1 MKATETTVLKFIGGE
16 DKVFI
21 VPPFQRNYEW
31 SIEQCKELFN
41 DIVKAH
47 TTGKTHYL
55 GNILYYIGDNNS
67 ASFDEFILVDGQQRI
82 TTILLLL
89 CAIRDISDS
98 EELKRVINRKYL
110 KNDDSIETFKVKLK
124 QTSYDEDDFISVIES
139 DIYNSTKESNIYK
152 NYTLFMELLSK
163 SNIPPKDIYET
174 IPKLEVVDVNLSAGN
189 TTINLETVQT
199 VFEKINSTG
208 KKLTPADLI
217 RNYLLLANSSKEQE
231 KLYKQY
237 WVKIE
242 QTVKN
247 ENISRFARD
256 YLVMNTFDDVPE
268 DSIYRNFKEHF
279 SEVSHLDVL
288 SEMLSL
294 SKYFCWLV
302 FENSPNND
310 LNHIISYLN
319 LLKTDDIYPLYLYLF
334 SKLYD
339 SNLQELKKILELL
352 SDFMLRYRIVSPSGG
367 GGALRGVIHQLLEKL
382 NAEEINLSY
391 NNILFELSNSN
402 TIAGRYPDDKEFKE
416 ALMDSNNLN
425 YRYARVVLL
434 KIEESEKNNVKISPR
449 SITIEHLMPQKLSEW
464 WVEYL
469 GGEESANLIYD
480 KYINCIGNLTPMS
493 AEYNLKNSNKPW
505 HKKLEQIKDIQF
517 VITSEIYQTKD
528 WKEINIAERNVNI
541 AKRACKATTSPLDRT
556 RQYQTKSTSEEF
568 VEGLYPIN
576 DITTPMSGTHI
587 TAIIYNNKINS
598 VSSWNEFLKIIC
610 EIAYDIDESV
620 IKKIIRE
627 NSVHK
632 ATSTRNYPEKD
643 PIITNN
649 PSLLL
654 GPKEIKENSGIFI
667 EGCVSSNRAR
677 FYAKQIL
684 DIYGLTE
691 EFQIQVE
698 K

>member
-21 VPPFQRNYEW
+21 IPPFQRNYEW
-31 SIEQCKELFN
+31 SEEQCIELFN
-41 DIVKAH
+41 DIKQAYKSN
-47 TTGKTHYL
+47 KTHYL

-67 ASFDEFILVDGQQRI
+67 ASFDEFILVDGQQRV

-89 CAIRDISDS
+89 CAIRDVSDD
-98 EELKRVINRKYL
+98 EDLKKVINRKYL
-110 KNDDSIETFKVKLK
+110 KNEDSIETFKVKLK
-124 QTSYDEDDFISVIES
+124 QTSYDEDVFISVVEN
-139 DIYNSTKESNIYK
+139 DILNILSESNIYK
-152 NYTLFMELLSK
+152 NYDLFMKLLRESDV
-163 SNIPPKDIYET
+163 SPKDIYET

-189 TTINLETVQT
+189 QSINLETVQT

-231 KLYKQY
+231 KLYKKY

-256 YLVMNTFDDVPE
+256 YLVMNTFDDVPD
-268 DSIYRNFKEHF
+268 DSIYKNFKEHF
-279 SEVSHLDVL
+279 AKISHLDIL
-288 SEMLSL
+288 SELASL
-294 SKYFCWLV
+294 SKYFAWLI
-302 FENSPNND
+302 FENSPNED
-310 LNHIISYLN
+310 INHIISYLN
-319 LLKTDDIYPLYLYLF
+319 LLKTDDVYPLYLYLF
-334 SKLYD
+334 TKLYD
-339 SNLQELKKILELL
+339 NNTAELTKILELL

-367 GGALRGVIHQLLEKL
+367 GGALRAVIHQLLEKL
-382 NAEEINLSY
+382 NSEEIQISY
-391 NNILFELSNSN
+391 DNILFELSNSN

-416 ALMDSNNLN
+416 ALMYSNNLN

-434 KIEESEKNNVKISPR
+434 KIEESEKKNIKVAAKNV
-449 SITIEHLMPQKLSEW
+449 TIEHLMPQKLSEW

-469 GGEESANLIYD
+469 GGKESAEIIYE

-493 AEYNLKNSNKPW
+493 AEYNSKNSNSSW
-505 HKKLEQIKDIQF
+505 DKKLNQIKDIQF
-517 VITSEIYQTKD
+517 VITSEIYSNKE
-528 WKEINIAERNVNI
+528 WKEDNIARRNNDI
-541 AKRACKATTSPLDRT
+541 AERACKATTSPLQRT
-556 RQYQTKSTSEEF
+556 RQYQTKGASEEF
-568 VEGLYPIN
+568 IEGLYPIN

-587 TAIIYNNKINS
+587 TAIIYDNNITA
-598 VSSWNEFLKIIC
+598 VSSWNEFLKTVC
-610 EIAYDIDESV
+610 EVAYDLDDNIM
-620 IKKIIRE
+620 KKIVRE
-627 NSVHK
+627 NSIHK
-632 ATSTRNYPEKD
+632 ATSTRNYPDKD

-654 GPKEIKENSGIFI
+654 GPKEIKKDSGIFI
-667 EGCVSSNRAR
+667 EGCISSNRAR

-684 DIYGLTE
+684 DIYGLAD